1 MEKTEKKK
9 ATLVEQLFAF
19 EKNLSTSSSKKK
31 KKNIS
36 TPESSTPSASATS
49 ST

>member
-19 EKNLSTSSSKKK
+19 EKNLSTSSKKK